1 MSDADA
7 RDVIEKALHDRHMA
21 DQNDPVLGGGDALRL
36 NAHLYAF
43 AVLDALAYAGYAVVR
58 KSQIELFIDSLEF
71 ELEGMMSSRVD
82 DVVGWMKAVFTGG
95 DVEQWMPATPK
106 WRVVDDAGYASVRKG
121 DGEEPGY
128 DPGGKTHALWSK
140 PDTE

>member
-1 MSDADA
+1 MSDADVREVVA
-7 RDVIEKALHDRHMA
+7 QASRWA
-21 DQNDPVLGGGDALRL
+21 GDAYETADAILE
-36 NAHLYAF
+36 
-43 AVLDALAYAGYAVVR
+43 ALADAGYAVVR

-106 WRVVDDAGYASVRKG
+106 WRVADDAGYASVRKW

-128 DPGGKTHALWSK
+128 DPGGKTHARWGM